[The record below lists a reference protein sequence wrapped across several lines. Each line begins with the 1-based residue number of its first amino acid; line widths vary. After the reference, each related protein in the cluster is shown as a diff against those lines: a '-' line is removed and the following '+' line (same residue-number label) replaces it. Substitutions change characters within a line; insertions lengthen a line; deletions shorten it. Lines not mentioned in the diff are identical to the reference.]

1 MEHEFQTGDDIINYV
16 DSDQKDGELLDPSTF
31 LASNEFPS
39 DSEQVE
45 ENIDIAE
52 EKEEVPM
59 KDVEMDENHN
69 IDHLGTE
76 EALQWS
82 LAKDPFL
89 VIMEPNDQSSFL
101 LHTILSFI
109 CNEVRGLLELFY
121 AVKWLMKYNKLWHN
135 YNGYG
140 VMFHMILYRK
150 CTRSGA
156 RILLKLQGSISN
168 RSSRMIYKIKKSP
181 VMVDVAR
188 GSRIGAWLRA

>member
-1 MEHEFQTGDDIINYV
+1 MEHEFQTGDDITNYV
-16 DSDQKDGELLDPSTF
+16 DSDQKDGELLDPPTF
-31 LASNEFPS
+31 LATNEFPS

-45 ENIDIAE
+45 ENIDITE

-89 VIMEPNDQSSFL
+89 VIMEPNDQLSFL

-109 CNEVRGLLELFY
+109 CNEVRGLLESFY

-140 VMFHMILYRK
+140 VMFHMIAVTGSNNFSKFPNHILQHLEHGLEHDISSSYRANL
-150 CTRSGA
+150 RES
-156 RILLKLQGSISN
+156 SI
-168 RSSRMIYKIKKSP
+168 
-181 VMVDVAR
+181 
-188 GSRIGAWLRA
+188 